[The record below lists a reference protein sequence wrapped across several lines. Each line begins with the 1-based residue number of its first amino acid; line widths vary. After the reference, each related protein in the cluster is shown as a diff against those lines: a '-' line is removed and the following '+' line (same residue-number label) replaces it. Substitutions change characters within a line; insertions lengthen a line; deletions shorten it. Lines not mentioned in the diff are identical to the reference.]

1 MSEAKRAYNI
11 LRSYVNREWDRI
23 KNVDLDAWREL
34 DEPTSAPK
42 STSTSEQHADS
53 SLSDPTNPANRTA
66 NDFEATARTILGVT
80 AKADFDEIRKA
91 YEKIHKR
98 SQPDNFKEGSAEQEH
113 AAELLRKAT
122 WSYNFLTKNVSQ
134 SEKRFRSLEIE

>member
-34 DEPTSAPK
+34 DEPASSAKP
-42 STSTSEQHADS
+42 TSTPAPSVNS
-53 SLSDPTNPANRTA
+53 SLSDPTSPENQTST
-66 NDFEATARTILGVT
+66 DFEATARTILGVT
-80 AKADFDEIRKA
+80 AKADFEEIRKA

-98 SQPDNFKEGSAEQEH
+98 SQPENFMEGSAEQEH

-122 WSYNFLTKNVSQ
+122 WAYNFLTKNVSQ

>member
-34 DEPTSAPK
+34 DEPTKAKPG
-42 STSTSEQHADS
+42 STPEQTVDST
-53 SLSDPTNPANRTA
+53 LSDPTNPANRTA

-80 AKADFDEIRKA
+80 AKADFEEIRKA

-122 WSYNFLTKNVSQ
+122 WAYNFLTKNVSQ